1 MVYRQTRYANWAVVL
16 LLLILATNVL
26 LYQLPI
32 QHTLSIEIESG
43 VVIGSLI
50 DLAVV
55 APLLAYFAFK
65 LSIKQTMGMVASGL
79 ILARFL
85 IPAELFAPY
94 KGILYTG
101 IAAEGLFLAAE
112 MALLFYVVRKIPYI
126 RREMNGTS
134 VLYSMLPAVEK
145 AATKNKFV
153 AIIISEFMMFY
164 YAFFTWRKKA
174 PVHDGVVTMHIK
186 TSAVA
191 MNMMLIHAIV
201 IETIGIHWWLHE
213 KSMIISIILLIL
225 NIYSVIFFLA
235 ETQVIRLHP
244 VEIKDGQLYAAQ
256 GLTQRITVPLE
267 MIKEIKWGGEPS
279 KKALQFMLR
288 DFEPVEAQVVIEL
301 HEPVEAVM
309 FMGRKKRVTELAFRV
324 DEPGKLKMLLQDVSS
339 N

>member
-16 LLLILATNVL
+16 LLLVLAANVL
-26 LYQLPI
+26 LYQLPV
-32 QHTLSIEIESG
+32 QQTLSIEIESG
-43 VVIGSLI
+43 IVIGSFI
-50 DLAVV
+50 DLAVI
-55 APLLAYFAFK
+55 APLLVYFAFK
-65 LSIKQTMGMVASGL
+65 LSIKQTMGMVAAGL

-94 KGILYTG
+94 KGILYMG
-101 IAAEGLFLAAE
+101 IAAEGLFLAA
-112 MALLFYVVRKIPYI
+112 FYIVRKIPHI
-126 RREMNGTS
+126 RREMKGTS
-134 VLYSMLPAVEK
+134 AIYSLLPAVEK

-153 AIIISEFMMFY
+153 AIIISEFVMFY

-174 PVHDGVVTMHIK
+174 PAHDGVVTMHIK

-267 MIKEIKWGGEPS
+267 MVKEIKWGAEPS
-279 KKALQFMLR
+279 KRALQFMLR
-288 DFEPVEAQVVIEL
+288 DFEPVEAEVVIEL

-324 DEPGKLKMLLQDVSS
+324 DEPEKLKMLLQDVSS